1 MIGRF
6 GLDRLLAPVTG
17 KEFLEEHW
25 EHTPLHVSRQDSSY
39 FAELF
44 TAHDVDDLLYGG
56 GHVFTNLAAVEGSAG
71 TERVLRGVPADDRSH
86 RDGRV
91 SLARIRALQAQG
103 GTVLLHSVHRNVPR
117 VGALA
122 REVESALQCP
132 VNVNMYLTPAHAQGF
147 SAHFDDH
154 DVFVVQIG
162 GRKRWRLYPTVRELP
177 LRFETLTRDAEDHQ
191 EPSAEYELCAGD
203 TLYLPRGTIHEAFTD
218 SDQPSLHLTIGL
230 EVFRWAD
237 VLARAVRDCAR
248 DHLPLRRALPPGWVN
263 DPAGTRAAS
272 VVPELLRAV
281 ADRVEAEAAV
291 RALGGGFV
299 ESLPE
304 LPDGSLVHGHDADDL
319 RAETLLV
326 RRADA
331 LCQVDTSDGTAVIR
345 YPGNDLRGPASIGP
359 ALRFVASTG
368 CAFRPG
374 DLPGPLTAEAKLVLA
389 RRLTRDR
396 LLRVVRDGAGTGQTD
411 EIPDEGGD

>member
-291 RALGGGFV
+291 RALGGGSWSPCPSCPTGASSTDTTLTTCERRPCWYGV
-299 ESLPE
+299 PTRSARWTRATGP
-304 LPDGSLVHGHDADDL
+304 PSSAIRATICAAPRASGRRCGSSP
-319 RAETLLV
+319 RP
-326 RRADA
+326 
-331 LCQVDTSDGTAVIR
+331 AV
-345 YPGNDLRGPASIGP
+345 PSGPATFP
-359 ALRFVASTG
+359 ARSQP
-368 CAFRPG
+368 RPSWCW
-374 DLPGPLTAEAKLVLA
+374 LV
-389 RRLTRDR
+389 
-396 LLRVVRDGAGTGQTD
+396 G
-411 EIPDEGGD
+411 